1 MISSISSNTHDSM
14 IPSTSRRNQRRD
26 DTFFFSDRIDILSSI
41 ADKLSDCRV
50 NFRLSDYVQVQINNA
65 ITTSHFARESQRI
78 RTCCSQRIITPY
90 IILTFVDI
98 NIFECRQDFVTDFQ
112 VKSDISFT
120 TISILS
126 WNSYN
131 SASCISLAIDVPS
144 KCITITDDFRYC
156 CSRSFT
162 TNEEM

>member
-1 MISSISSNTHDSM
+1 MIYSISRNTHNSSC
-14 IPSTSRRNQRRD
+14 PSPCRWNQRRD
-26 DTFFFSDRIDILSSI
+26 YMCLLSNRINILSSI

-78 RTCCSQRIITPY
+78 RTCCSQRISAPY

-144 KCITITDDFRYC
+144 KCITITDDFRYY